1 MRELVLKIS
10 PDGKDVVSLFSEVFP
25 VGFLGIVNITRA
37 TDVRFDNECGKWEIY
52 IIQERRVLPEKFTKR
67 SEAIEHEVEYLN
79 ERLNLCP
86 L

>member
-10 PDGKDVVSLFSEVFP
+10 SDGKDVVSLFSEALP
-25 VGFLGIVNITRA
+25 IDFLGPVNIVRA
-37 TDVRFDNECGKWEIY
+37 TDVRFNNDYKKWEIFL
-52 IIQERRVLPEKFTKR
+52 IQEGRVLPDRFARR
-67 SEAIEHEVEYLN
+67 SEAIDYEVEYLN